1 MPSCDGQF
9 SYFQKLQE
17 ILSHCLFWGSL
28 FSQKVGQEARTPNFG
43 VLLLSTL
50 SHVSG
55 PSQESPMTGRAW
67 LSCPSL
73 AVFFIKSAKAPK
85 MQIKAEVFRKVRD
98 EKGRCS
104 KLCFEIYF
112 FSACNPREM
121 VRVRTEQVVP
131 RKWETDTRTEE
142 TGLCTKGGSQVQHDC
157 LVTLV

>member
-1 MPSCDGQF
+1 MGSSLTFRNFRKSSPIACFG
-9 SYFQKLQE
+9 
-17 ILSHCLFWGSL
+17 GSL

-112 FSACNPREM
+112 SACNPREM